1 MTFFYSLQL
10 QFLTLPISISVF
22 IAISQDG
29 RLTTNAYMAEYNQ
42 DRFELEI
49 QAKEVQP
56 PERIAMAKVFVSI
69 VSLHIFFLY
78 A

>member
-1 MTFFYSLQL
+1 ME
-10 QFLTLPISISVF
+10 
-22 IAISQDG
+22 
-29 RLTTNAYMAEYNQ
+29 EYNQ

-69 VSLHIFFLY
+69 VSASASAQHLSHACMSVKSAAHQRKRKCINVNPFLPSRLY
-78 A
+78 HA

>member
-1 MTFFYSLQL
+1 
-10 QFLTLPISISVF
+10 
-22 IAISQDG
+22 
-29 RLTTNAYMAEYNQ
+29 MAEYNQ

-69 VSLHIFFLY
+69 SLYIFFFVCIMCTHNVEWFQSKKEFSLARFGFMNQNSLY
-78 A
+78 V